1 MKSLGIDIGTTT
13 ISTAVVENGAVI
25 DSETWENGCFL
36 PPSLPGERAQDIGAI
51 EETVNRA
58 LDAALLRHPDL
69 KRIGVTGQMHGILY
83 VDRRG
88 NALSPLYTWQDAR
101 GDAPCEKSADGASW
115 SEYLS
120 RETGLSVPT
129 GYGFVTHAYNLAH
142 GLVPPETAYLC
153 TIGDYIAMKLCGGVA
168 PVMDASNAAS
178 LGFFSLKTRMF
189 DYAALRQV
197 GIDPMVAPPI
207 ALTPLIG
214 RFRSTVGVSVAIG
227 DNQASFLA
235 SVKDRNAEML
245 VNVGTGS
252 QFSVFSERCMQAE
265 GLETR
270 PMPGGGWLLVGASLC
285 GGRAYALLAEF
296 FAQTA
301 RMMGSEPSDVYGAME
316 RLLRSSPRPESIPDV
331 LPLFEGTRQDS
342 SRTAAITGLTA
353 ENFTPL
359 HLIWGMMEGMAQ
371 ELAQMY
377 RAYLAAGGLP
387 RQLTGSGGGLRRNPF
402 LCDCFSRAFGTP
414 IILIEGREEAAAGAA
429 LFAAQ

>member
-1 MKSLGIDIGTTT
+1 
-13 ISTAVVENGAVI
+13 
-25 DSETWENGCFL
+25 
-36 PPSLPGERAQDIGAI
+36 
-51 EETVNRA
+51 
-58 LDAALLRHPDL
+58 
-69 KRIGVTGQMHGILY
+69 
-83 VDRRG
+83 
-88 NALSPLYTWQDAR
+88 
-101 GDAPCEKSADGASW
+101 
-115 SEYLS
+115 
-120 RETGLSVPT
+120 
-129 GYGFVTHAYNLAH
+129 
-142 GLVPPETAYLC
+142 
-153 TIGDYIAMKLCGGVA
+153 
-168 PVMDASNAAS
+168 
-178 LGFFSLKTRMF
+178 
-189 DYAALRQV
+189 
-197 GIDPMVAPPI
+197 
-207 ALTPLIG
+207 
-214 RFRSTVGVSVAIG
+214 
-227 DNQASFLA
+227 
-235 SVKDRNAEML
+235 
-245 VNVGTGS
+245 
-252 QFSVFSERCMQAE
+252 MQAE

-296 FAQTA
+296 FAQTV

-414 IILIEGREEAAAGAA
+414 ITLIEGREEAAAGAA

>member
-36 PPSLPGERAQDIGAI
+36 PPSLPGERAQDIGTI

-58 LDAALLRHPDL
+58 LDAAFLRHPDL

-101 GDAPCEKSADGASW
+101 GDAPCEKSTDGASW

-129 GYGFVTHAYNLAH
+129 GYGFVTHVYNLAH

-153 TIGDYIAMKLCGGVA
+153 TIGDYIAMKLCGGAA

-214 RFRSTVGVSVAIG
+214 RFRNTVGVSVATG

-387 RQLTGSGGGLRRNPF
+387 RRLTGSGGGLRRNPF
-402 LCDCFSRAFGTP
+402 LCDCFSRTFGTP
-414 IILIEGREEAAAGAA
+414 ITLIEGRGEAAAGAA

>member
-36 PPSLPGERAQDIGAI
+36 PPSLPGERAQNIGAI
-51 EETVNRA
+51 EETVTRA
-58 LDAALLRHPDL
+58 LDAVLLRHPDL

-153 TIGDYIAMKLCGGVA
+153 TIGDYIAMKLCGGAA

-214 RFRSTVGVSVAIG
+214 RFRNTVGVSVAIG

-316 RLLRSSPRPESIPDV
+316 RRLRSSPRPESIPDV

-387 RQLTGSGGGLRRNPF
+387 RQLTGSGGGLRCNPF

-414 IILIEGREEAAAGAA
+414 ITLIEGREEAAAGAA

>member
-25 DSETWENGCFL
+25 DSETWENGYFL

-58 LDAALLRHPDL
+58 LDAALSRHPDL

-88 NALSPLYTWQDAR
+88 YALSPLYTWQDAR

-153 TIGDYIAMKLCGGVA
+153 TIGDYIAMKLCGGAA

-214 RFRSTVGVSVAIG
+214 RFRNTVGVSVAIG

-296 FAQTA
+296 FAQTV
-301 RMMGSEPSDVYGAME
+301 RMMGSEPPDVYGAME
-316 RLLRSSPRPESIPDV
+316 RLLRSSPRPASIPDV

-371 ELAQMY
+371 ELAQIY

-402 LCDCFSRAFGTP
+402 LCDCFSRTFGTP
-414 IILIEGREEAAAGAA
+414 ITLIEGREEAAAGAA

>member
-36 PPSLPGERAQDIGAI
+36 PPSLPGERAQDIGTI

-58 LDAALLRHPDL
+58 LDAALSRHPDL
-69 KRIGVTGQMHGILY
+69 KHIGVTGQMHGILY

-153 TIGDYIAMKLCGGVA
+153 TIGDYIAMKLCGGAA

-214 RFRSTVGVSVAIG
+214 RFRNTVGVSVAIG

-316 RLLRSSPRPESIPDV
+316 RLLRSSSRPESIPDV

-402 LCDCFSRAFGTP
+402 LCDCFSRAFGTS
-414 IILIEGREEAAAGAA
+414 ITLIEGREEAAAGAA

>member
-36 PPSLPGERAQDIGAI
+36 PPSLPGERAQDIGTI

-153 TIGDYIAMKLCGGVA
+153 TIGDYIAMKLCGGAA

-387 RQLTGSGGGLRRNPF
+387 RQLTGSGGGLRRNLF

-414 IILIEGREEAAAGAA
+414 ITLIEGREEAAAGAA
-429 LFAAQ
+429 LFTAQ

>member
-1 MKSLGIDIGTTT
+1 MLTAGATRSVRSIHAGRTRRRAVRKERRRRKLER
-13 ISTAVVENGAVI
+13 IS
-25 DSETWENGCFL
+25 F
-36 PPSLPGERAQDIGAI
+36 PG
-51 EETVNRA
+51 
-58 LDAALLRHPDL
+58 
-69 KRIGVTGQMHGILY
+69 
-83 VDRRG
+83 DR
-88 NALSPLYTWQDAR
+88 LSA
-101 GDAPCEKSADGASW
+101 
-115 SEYLS
+115 
-120 RETGLSVPT
+120 PT

-153 TIGDYIAMKLCGGVA
+153 TIGDYIAMKLCGDAA

-214 RFRSTVGVSVAIG
+214 RFRNTVGVSVAIG

-296 FAQTA
+296 FAQTV

-316 RLLRSSPRPESIPDV
+316 RRLRSSPRPESIPDV

-342 SRTAAITGLTA
+342 SQTAAITGLTA

-387 RQLTGSGGGLRRNPF
+387 RQLTARAADCGAIRSSATASRGRSARRSP
-402 LCDCFSRAFGTP
+402 
-414 IILIEGREEAAAGAA
+414 
-429 LFAAQ
+429 